1 MFFINM
7 LRMIGVIFVL
17 MVIGGTCG
25 FLLETAPGALFRKR
39 EDMLFPGLILT
50 VVFTLIL
57 TFLTPLG
64 KLVFSVLGE
73 GNGAAF
79 VIFGGPMPLP
89 VTGAV
94 IGFIFLGLLGAAAA
108 VVFLCLLD
116 ILAGALR
123 RRR

>member
-7 LRMIGVIFVL
+7 LKMIGVIFVL

-64 KLVFSVLGE
+64 KLVFSVLGK

-79 VIFGGPMPLP
+79 VIFGGPVPLP